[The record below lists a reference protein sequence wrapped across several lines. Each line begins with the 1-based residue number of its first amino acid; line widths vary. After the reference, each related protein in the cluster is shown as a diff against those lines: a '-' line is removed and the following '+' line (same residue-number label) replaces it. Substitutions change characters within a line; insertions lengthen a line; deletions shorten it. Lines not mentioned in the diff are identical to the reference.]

1 MAQKDAQLITQYL
14 PTQSLGYL
22 QSSKVYLEQGDVPN
36 AMAALDTALEHVS
49 KKDAHYQEIV
59 RQRNSTLEVASLS
72 NMQNLGQLSA
82 EILSLIFGSLP
93 VRYLIQCLQ
102 VCKGWYKYLE
112 ECQEVWSDINLDVD
126 ASLGKRSVKNYVA
139 WLKKRNVRKLKISVE
154 CGRAKAPTSHTCC
167 GIYLESFNEWESVAY
182 KNSVGRLGLN
192 RQINHIY
199 IMLCYLELRFM
210 HDFLPD
216 FSQFLE
222 HNYET
227 LTCIELLSP
236 ESKYSRPVIY
246 QILDECQNLMT
257 LQLPNSSYHG
267 EATIRISRKLKIKYL
282 TWSLS
287 NTFSCKDLMIV
298 LKHCPDLQIL
308 ELCDNYTLSAEISRT
323 LTQVFSQIGD
333 ICPSLR
339 QVLFTGCVNHNG
351 APMST

>member
-102 VCKGWYKYLE
+102 VCRGWYKYLE

-126 ASLGKRSVKNYVA
+126 AFPGKRSVKNYVA

-154 CGRAKAPTSHTCC
+154 CGRAKNTQFA
-167 GIYLESFNEWESVAY
+167 YLLW
-182 KNSVGRLGLN
+182 
-192 RQINHIY
+192 
-199 IMLCYLELRFM
+199 
-210 HDFLPD
+210 D
-216 FSQFLE
+216 
-222 HNYET
+222 
-227 LTCIELLSP
+227 
-236 ESKYSRPVIY
+236 
-246 QILDECQNLMT
+246 
-257 LQLPNSSYHG
+257 
-267 EATIRISRKLKIKYL
+267 ISREFERVGISGIQEFSRSSRFEQADQSYL
-282 TWSLS
+282 HYAL
-287 NTFSCKDLMIV
+287 L
-298 LKHCPDLQIL
+298 P
-308 ELCDNYTLSAEISRT
+308 RT
-323 LTQVFSQIGD
+323 SIY
-333 ICPSLR
+333 
-339 QVLFTGCVNHNG
+339 
-351 APMST
+351 A